1 MSRTFKVIRA
11 VTSKHYEFLKV
22 SAGSKEEAI
31 KVAKKV
37 DGTGWELEC
46 EPEYE
51 SSKIIVV
58 EVDGKEVSVE

>member
-1 MSRTFKVIRA
+1 MSRTFKVVRA
-11 VTSKHYEFLKV
+11 VTSKHYEFLDV
-22 SAGSKEEAI
+22 SAESKEEAI
-31 KVAKKV
+31 KIAKKH

-58 EVDGKEVSVE
+58 EVDGKEFSAE